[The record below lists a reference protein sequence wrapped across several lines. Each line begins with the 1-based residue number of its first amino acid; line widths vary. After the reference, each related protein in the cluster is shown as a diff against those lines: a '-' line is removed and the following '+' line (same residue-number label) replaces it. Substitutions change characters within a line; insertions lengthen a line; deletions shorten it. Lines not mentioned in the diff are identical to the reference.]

1 MINVS
6 TATIAK
12 DGDHS
17 STQRLLQSSFN
28 KERIVGTPFHAADS
42 VQVQGKVAENSHG
55 LLCFVADHDEP
66 DLRINRPGGS
76 NEIRMA
82 GGHPCLHATV
92 ASDRTA
98 IERDRFILCPGACFN
113 NGWLC
118 VGESGADRID
128 RAADQLVDVVR
139 SHLRL
144 RFVSD
149 SQIQLLHVV
158 GSSV

>member
-6 TATIAK
+6 AATIAK

-17 STQRLLQSSFN
+17 SAQRLLQSSFN
-28 KERIVGTPFHAADS
+28 EKRIVGTPLHPTDG
-42 VQVQGKVAENSHG
+42 VQMQGKVAENSHG
-55 LLCFVADHDEP
+55 LFCFVADHDES
-66 DLRINRPGGS
+66 DLRINRPGGFD
-76 NEIRMA
+76 EIRMA
-82 GGHPCLHATV
+82 GGHPCLHAAV

-98 IERDRFILCPGACFN
+98 IESDCFILCPRACFDK
-113 NGWLC
+113 GWLC

-128 RAADQLVDVVR
+128 RAANQLVDVVR

-149 SQIQLLHVV
+149 SKIQLLHVV
-158 GSSV
+158 GSGV